1 VHAVVIIRA
10 MSNRLA
16 LLLVA
21 TVAVATRSQ
30 PHAQTR
36 TFDLLTATVPDIQ
49 AAVASGALT
58 YERLVQL
65 YLSRIDA
72 YDKKGPRLN
81 AVLAI
86 NPRALEVA
94 RALDAERKAKGVRSP
109 LHGIPIAVKDNV
121 DVSDMPSA
129 AGTLAL
135 AGSYPR
141 RDATVISRLREAGAI
156 IFLKTNM
163 DELALG
169 SYGLSSLGG
178 QILNPYDLSRHP
190 GGSSA
195 GTAVAMTAGF
205 ATVGIATETGVSI
218 RSPASNSSIV
228 GIAPTEGLVSRAGV
242 VPNSFTQDRIGPH
255 ARSVADAALLLS
267 YMRGFD
273 ADDLSTS
280 KSLGQIAP
288 EPYAA
293 RVDDRAL
300 TGARIGVLRDLFRK
314 GEEFAAINVL
324 IEGQIDA
331 IERAG
336 AEVERELTTG
346 TDLLAALPTMRLN
359 VYELRAGL
367 DAYLRRRDG
376 PVKSLAELAASG
388 KYLKAK
394 RIDERFADA
403 LKVRMESDAEYLARL
418 EKRRTVRQRLIDV
431 MDNRRVDALVY
442 PFKSLAAPLIG
453 VGDDGIRDNP
463 LSAVTGLPAIV
474 VPAGVSAEGLPIAI
488 EFLGRPFSEPR
499 LIQLAHAYEQA
510 SRMRKAPPTTPPL
523 PGARFAY

>member
-1 VHAVVIIRA
+1 MSVKAQPALILFAAASLAV
-10 MSNRLA
+10 
-16 LLLVA
+16 
-21 TVAVATRSQ
+21 TVQ
-30 PHAQTR
+30 PRAQTR
-36 TFDLLTATVPDIQ
+36 NFDLLTASVADIQ
-49 AAVASGALT
+49 DAVGAGALT

-65 YLSRIDA
+65 YLNRIDA

-81 AVLAI
+81 AVLAV
-86 NPRALEVA
+86 NPRALEIA
-94 RALDAERKAKGVRSP
+94 RGLDAERKAKGLRSP

-121 DVSDMPSA
+121 DVSDLPST
-129 AGTLAL
+129 AGMLAF
-135 AGSYPR
+135 AGSYPK
-141 RDATVISRLREAGAI
+141 RDATVISKLREAGAI

-190 GGSSA
+190 GGSSG
-195 GTAVAMTAGF
+195 GTAVAITAGF

-228 GIAPTEGLVSRAGV
+228 GIAPSEGLVSRAGV

-255 ARSVADAALLLS
+255 ARSVADAALLLTCL
-267 YMRGFD
+267 RGFD
-273 ADDLSTS
+273 ADDLSTA
-280 KSLGQIAP
+280 KSLG
-288 EPYAA
+288 ESGSESYAA
-293 RVDDRAL
+293 KLDDRAL
-300 TGARIGVLRDLFRK
+300 TASRIGVLRDLFRK
-314 GEEFAAINVL
+314 GDQFAPINVL
-324 IEGQIDA
+324 IEGQINA

-336 AEVERELTTG
+336 AQVDRELTTG
-346 TDLLAALPTMRLN
+346 TDLIAALPTMRLN

-367 DAYLRRRDG
+367 DTYLQRRDG

-388 KYLKAK
+388 KYLKVK

-403 LKVRMESDAEYLARL
+403 LKVRMDTDAEYLSRL
-418 EKRRTVRQRLIDV
+418 ERRRTMRQRLVDL
-431 MDNRRVDALVY
+431 MDKSGVDALVY
-442 PFKSLAAPLIG
+442 PFKSLAAPAIG
-453 VGDDGIRDNP
+453 VGDDGVRDNP

-499 LIQLAHAYEQA
+499 LIQLAHAYERA
-510 SRMRKAPPTTPPL
+510 TRMRKAPPTTPAL
-523 PGARFAY
+523 QGERFTYEGGPGR

>member
-1 VHAVVIIRA
+1 

-16 LLLVA
+16 LVLAAIALIA
-21 TVAVATRSQ
+21 TPC

-36 TFDLLTATVPDIQ
+36 TFDLLTTTVGDIQ

-65 YLSRIDA
+65 YLNRIDA
-72 YDKKGPRLN
+72 YDKNGPRLN
-81 AVLAI
+81 AILAI
-86 NPRALEVA
+86 NPRALETA
-94 RALDAERKAKGVRSP
+94 RALDAERKAKGPRSP

-141 RDATVISRLREAGAI
+141 RDATVIRKLREAGAI

-169 SYGLSSLGG
+169 SYGVSSLGG

-190 GGSSA
+190 GGSSG
-195 GTAVAMTAGF
+195 GTAVAITAGF

-228 GIAPTEGLVSRAGV
+228 GIAPTEALVSRSGV

-255 ARSVADAALLLS
+255 ARTVADAALLLH

-280 KSLGQIAP
+280 QSLGRIGP
-288 EPYAA
+288 ESL
-293 RVDDRAL
+293 DHGLDERAL
-300 TGARIGVLRDLFRK
+300 AGARIGVLRDLFRK
-314 GEEFAAINVL
+314 GDEFAAINLL
-324 IEGQIDA
+324 IEGQLDT

-336 AEVERELTTG
+336 AEVDRELTTG

-359 VYELRAGL
+359 VYELKSGL

-394 RIDERFADA
+394 RIDDRFADA
-403 LKVRMESDAEYLARL
+403 LKIVMETDAEYLSRL
-418 EKRRTVRQRLIDV
+418 ERRRTMRQRLVDL
-431 MDNRRVDALVY
+431 MDTRRVDALVY
-442 PFKSLAAPLIG
+442 PFKSLAAPVIG
-453 VGDDGIRDNP
+453 VGDDGVRDNP

-499 LIQLAHAYEQA
+499 LIQLAHAYERA
-510 SRMRKAPPTTPPL
+510 SRLRKPPPTTPAL
-523 PGARFAY
+523 PGERFEY

>member
-1 VHAVVIIRA
+1 
-10 MSNRLA
+10 MSRRFAA
-16 LLLVA
+16 LLVVTVVVATAPEPRGQTRPFDLLSA
-21 TVAVATRSQ
+21 TVA
-30 PHAQTR
+30 
-36 TFDLLTATVPDIQ
+36 DIQ

-65 YLSRIDA
+65 YSNRIDA

-86 NPRALEVA
+86 NPRALEMA

-135 AGSYPR
+135 AGTYPR
-141 RDATVISRLREAGAI
+141 RDATVVRKLREAGAI

-169 SYGLSSLGG
+169 SYGVSSLGG

-190 GGSSA
+190 GGSSG
-195 GTAVAMTAGF
+195 GTAVAITAGF

-255 ARSVADAALLLS
+255 ARTVADAALLLN
-267 YMRGFD
+267 YMSGFD

-280 KSLGQIAP
+280 KSLGQVTR
-288 EPYAA
+288 EPYTG
-293 RVDDRAL
+293 RLDDRAL
-300 TGARIGVLRDLFRK
+300 AGARIGVLRDLFRK

-331 IERAG
+331 LERAG

-346 TDLLAALPTMRLN
+346 ADLLAALPTMRLN
-359 VYELRAGL
+359 VYELKAGL
-367 DAYLRRRDG
+367 DAYLQRRDG

-403 LKVRMESDAEYLARL
+403 LKVGMETDPEYLARL
-418 EKRRTVRQRLIDV
+418 EKRRTTRQRLIEL
-431 MDNRRVDALVY
+431 MDGHRTDALVY
-442 PFKSLAAPLIG
+442 PFKSLAAPVIG
-453 VGDDGIRDNP
+453 VGDDGARDNP

-474 VPAGVSAEGLPIAI
+474 VPAGVSGEGLPLAI

-499 LIQLAHAYEQA
+499 LIQLAHAFERA
-510 SRMRKAPPTTPPL
+510 TRMRKAPPTTPPL
-523 PGARFAY
+523 PGERFAY

>member
-1 VHAVVIIRA
+1 MAR
-10 MSNRLA
+10 RLA
-16 LLLVA
+16 IVVA
-21 TVAVATRSQ
+21 ALGLTLAGR
-30 PHAQTR
+30 AQAQSR
-36 TFDLLTATVPDIQ
+36 GFDLQTAGIADIQ

-65 YLSRIDA
+65 YLNRIEA
-72 YDKKGPRLN
+72 YDKNGPRLN

-86 NPRALEVA
+86 NPRALEIA
-94 RALDAERKAKGVRSP
+94 RALDAERRNRGLRSP

-135 AGSYPR
+135 AGSVPR
-141 RDATVISRLREAGAI
+141 RDATVIARLRDAGAI

-169 SYGLSSLGG
+169 SYGVSSLGG
-178 QILNPYDLSRHP
+178 QILNPYDLARHP
-190 GGSSA
+190 GGSSG
-195 GTAVAMTAGF
+195 GTAVAITAAF

-228 GIAPTEGLVSRAGV
+228 GIAPSEGLVSRSGV

-255 ARSVADAALLLS
+255 ARTVADAALLLD

-280 KSLGQIAP
+280 QSLGRIGR
-288 EPYAA
+288 EPLNGKLEE
-293 RVDDRAL
+293 RAL
-300 TGARIGVLRDLFRK
+300 EGARIGVLRDLFRK
-314 GEEFAAINVL
+314 GDEFAPINRL
-324 IEGQIDA
+324 IDA
-331 IERAG
+331 QIEMVARQG
-336 AEVERELTTG
+336 ATVERELTTG

-367 DAYLRRRDG
+367 DAYLRRRGG

-388 KYLKAK
+388 KYLREK
-394 RIDERFADA
+394 RIDDRFADA
-403 LKVRMESDAEYLARL
+403 LKVQMDTDAEYLARL
-418 EKRRTVRQRLIDV
+418 ERRQTTRQMLVDL
-431 MDNRRVDALVY
+431 MEKRRVDALVY
-442 PFKSLAAPLIG
+442 PFKSLAAPKIG
-453 VGDDGIRDNP
+453 IGDDGTRDNP

-488 EFLGRPFSEPR
+488 EFLGPPFSEPR
-499 LIQLAHAYEQA
+499 LIQLAHAYERAGQL
-510 SRMRKAPPTTPPL
+510 RKAPRTTPGL
-523 PGARFAY
+523 PGEKFGY